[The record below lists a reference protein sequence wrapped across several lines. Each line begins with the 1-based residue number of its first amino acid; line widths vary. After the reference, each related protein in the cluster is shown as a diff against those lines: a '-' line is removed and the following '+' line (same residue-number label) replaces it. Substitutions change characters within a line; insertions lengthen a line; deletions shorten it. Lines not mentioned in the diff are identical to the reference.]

1 MSRVGRKPVDLPKG
15 VQVKVDGSTVTVKG
29 PKGELTQTFHR
40 DLQIGVENSQVVV
53 KQPENPMYGA
63 LHGLTR
69 ALINNMVQGVTQG
82 YKKDLEI
89 EGVGYR
95 AELQGKNLVLSLGFS
110 HLVPVEPPAGITFT
124 VDKSQR
130 LFSVEG
136 TDRQLV
142 GEVAARLRAIRPPEP
157 YKGKGIHFVGERI
170 RRKAGKAGKAGAATA
185 K

>member
-1 MSRVGRKPVDLPKG
+1 MSRVGRKPVDIPKG
-15 VQVKVDGSTVTVKG
+15 VQVKVDGTSVTVKG

-40 DLQIGVENSQVVV
+40 DMQIAVEDSQVVV
-53 KQPENPMYGA
+53 KTPDDPLYDAM
-63 LHGLTR
+63 HGLTR
-69 ALINNMVQGVTQG
+69 ALINNMVAGVTQG

-110 HLVPVEPPAGITFT
+110 HTVPIEPPPGISFV

-130 LFSVEG
+130 LFTVEG
-136 TDRQLV
+136 IDRQLV
-142 GEVAARLRAIRPPEP
+142 GEVAAEIRSIRPPEP
-157 YKGKGIHFVGERI
+157 YKGKGIHYLGERV
-170 RRKAGKAGKAGAATA
+170 RRKAGKAGKVGAAA